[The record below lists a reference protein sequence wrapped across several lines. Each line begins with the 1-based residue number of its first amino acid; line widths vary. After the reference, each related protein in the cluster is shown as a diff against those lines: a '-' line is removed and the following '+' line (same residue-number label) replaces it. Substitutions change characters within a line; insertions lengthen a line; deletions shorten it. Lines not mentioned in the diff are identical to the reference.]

1 MERPPDRSALLLGGP
16 SLLVELRFDRWAR
29 HPDTG
34 EALAVWVKRLPGREW
49 VPARK
54 SWWVPA
60 ADLASGVLSAAGFSV
75 LDRAGRRLRRRDGR
89 SEPRQPAA
97 TEIPD
102 WFGLDLAAY
111 QRDGALAVVGGRW
124 LLADPPGLGKTRQ
137 CLAVAAL
144 AGATR
149 SVIVCPPVVLAHW
162 EHEAGMS
169 GIATHPDPAGKVV
182 VVRAGRKQPPLP
194 ACGVVIVADT
204 LLAARQVLAD
214 ELCAWAPDL
223 LVVDEAHRAKTW
235 DSIRSKTIR
244 MLAAASTWT
253 VASTGTP
260 MFASPY
266 ELAPILEAT
275 GQLREVWGGAS
286 AYLER
291 YTTKNRYNKV
301 VARKHR
307 LGELGATL
315 DERVWV
321 RRRKTEVLADLPPK
335 TRRALYVE
343 VDESIYRAAH
353 AAVTA
358 EIDQAVTAWAASG
371 AGWPSEDKIWAWCAG
386 RLELITRLRRAAG
399 IAKVPA
405 AAEIV
410 AEWVQ
415 ASERLA
421 DGGYASPVV
430 IWTHHRPVSEAMV
443 AAAGEALRPGAGRQ
457 APVGAILGGTPDDE
471 RARLV
476 DKFAA
481 GRLGALV
488 CSITAAGVGITLNRS
503 SDALFVETDWTPA
516 LVTQAEDRIWR
527 IGQTEAV
534 AITTLVAPGTLDEAI
549 QSTLRRKARNLDK
562 VMAGGDHH
570 VEVAASSWA
579 TGAALLAEMVSA
591 RIAAHDEAR
600 SSVARRRRKAS

>member
-1 MERPPDRSALLLGGP
+1 MGCDPDRSALLLGGP

-29 HPDTG
+29 HPATG

-49 VPARK
+49 VRARK

-60 ADLASGVLSAAGFSV
+60 ADLAPGVLRSAGFSV
-75 LDRAGRRLRRRDGR
+75 LDRAGRPLRRRDGR
-89 SEPRQPAA
+89 REPRQPAA
-97 TEIPD
+97 EIPD

-111 QRDGALAVVGGRW
+111 QRDGALAVAGGRR

-144 AGATR
+144 AGAAR
-149 SVIVCPPVVLAHW
+149 SVIICPPVVLAHW
-162 EHEAGMS
+162 EHEADVS
-169 GIATHPDPAGKVV
+169 GIATHPDPAGRVV
-182 VVRAGRKQPPLP
+182 VVRVGRKQPALP
-194 ACGVVIVADT
+194 ASGVVVVADT
-204 LLAARQVLAD
+204 LVAARQGLAD

-223 LVVDEAHRAKTW
+223 LIVDEAHRAKTW
-235 DSIRSKTIR
+235 DSTRSRTIR
-244 MLAAASTWT
+244 MLAAASACT
-253 VASTGTP
+253 VASSGTP

-275 GQLREVWGGAS
+275 GQLREVWGGAG

-291 YTTKNRYNKV
+291 YTTKNRFKAV
-301 VARKHR
+301 VARKNR
-307 LGELGATL
+307 LGELGVTL

-321 RRRKTEVLADLPPK
+321 RRRKTEVLADLPAK

-353 AAVTA
+353 AEVTA
-358 EIDQAVTAWAASG
+358 EIDQAVASWAASG
-371 AGWPSEDKIWAWCAG
+371 TGWPSEEKIWAWCSG
-386 RLELITRLRRAAG
+386 RLELVTRLRRAAG
-399 IAKVPA
+399 ISKVPA

-410 AEWVQ
+410 AERVG
-415 ASERLA
+415 ASERAA
-421 DGGYASPVV
+421 DGGYATPVV
-430 IWTHHRPVSEAMV
+430 IWTHHRAVSEAMV
-443 AAAGEALRPGAGRQ
+443 AAAANALRPGAGKQ

-476 DKFAA
+476 DEFAA

-488 CSITAAGVGITLNRS
+488 CSITAAGVGITLTRS

-527 IGQTEAV
+527 IGQTEPV

-549 QSTLRRKARNLDK
+549 QTTLRRKARYLDQ

-570 VEVAASSWA
+570 VEVAAGSSRTTA
-579 TGAALLAEMVSA
+579 TALLAEMVAA
-591 RIAAHDEAR
+591 RIAAHDSGGAP
-600 SSVARRRRKAS
+600 VRRRKAS